1 MTKNINYIEMEEAC
15 NYLWVTTKEIR
26 IILGGCSK
34 TKADTFRKKLEEKL
48 KAEKIEALK
57 ITDEKERLKALARCF
72 YYEDTHPHR
81 LPIRRVLEEAHIDL
95 DFVRREANKMRKA
108 LIIERKYERSEID
121 EETKNDLSSDTV
133 LLGNSYRGNCT

>member
-81 LPIRRVLEEAHIDL
+81 LPIKRVLEEAHIDL

-108 LIIERKYERSEID
+108 LIIERKYERSEISEKIEQEKFNNTYD
-121 EETKNDLSSDTV
+121 TPNEYVNSSI
-133 LLGNSYRGNCT
+133 